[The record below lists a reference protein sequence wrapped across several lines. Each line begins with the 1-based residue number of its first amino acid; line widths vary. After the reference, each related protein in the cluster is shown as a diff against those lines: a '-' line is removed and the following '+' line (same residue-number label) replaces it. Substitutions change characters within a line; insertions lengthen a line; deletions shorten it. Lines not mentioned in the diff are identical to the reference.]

1 MSATDAALKLADYV
15 VTEAGFGADLGAE
28 KFLDIKCRAAGMT
41 PDAVV
46 VVATVKALKYN
57 GGVPKA
63 ELGAENVEAL
73 ERGLPNLLKHVE
85 NITQVFGLP
94 CVVAINRFVNDTDA
108 ELALIRD
115 KCRALGVNVALSE
128 VWAKGG
134 AGGEDLAREVLR
146 LCGAAQALPVQ
157 L

>member
-1 MSATDAALKLADYV
+1 M
-15 VTEAGFGADLGAE
+15 
-28 KFLDIKCRAAGMT
+28 
-41 PDAVV
+41 V

-134 AGGEDLAREVLR
+134 DGGEDLAREVLR
-146 LCGAAQALPVQ
+146 LVEQPKHFQ
-157 L
+157 LQL

>member
-1 MSATDAALKLADYV
+1 S
-15 VTEAGFGADLGAE
+15 
-28 KFLDIKCRAAGMT
+28 
-41 PDAVV
+41 AVV

-57 GGVPKA
+57 GGVPKT
-63 ELGAENVEAL
+63 ELGTENVEAL

-94 CVVAINRFVNDTDA
+94 AVVAINRFDNDTDA

-134 AGGEDLAREVLR
+134 EGDEELGREVLR
-146 LCGAAQALPVQ
+146 LCERDSRLRF
-157 L
+157 